1 MQARVKADS
10 WIHIVTACAGTEFVQ
25 YEWRRVPAG
34 GEAEVKAHNLLDWQE
49 DGGPVEHAAVSPYD
63 HMTDDELKAA
73 AKDAGIPNYW
83 SMGRVRLLS
92 ELEAL

>member
-1 MQARVKADS
+1 
-10 WIHIVTACAGTEFVQ
+10 
-25 YEWRRVPAG
+25 
-34 GEAEVKAHNLLDWQE
+34 
-49 DGGPVEHAAVSPYD
+49 
-63 HMTDDELKAA
+63 MTDDELKAA